1 MKFINKYFIASLLF
15 SSVLYAKEE
24 VKKVFQPSENLKQI
38 VGLTGS
44 YELAPRVKRVHKLS
58 KILSENEINYLWDF
72 LNKKHSD
79 DPLDQKSLNLI
90 KNDVA
95 VVLLNQ
101 SSTLEEYGVKMIE
114 MFSTK
119 DINGTFRHDNVW
131 RDYCIHFLGHWV
143 GDSLDETEREKA
155 IDFLYESIDSNKGTS
170 IPESALITI
179 NLSKVGLVQ
188 KLRLLR
194 KAIEVASEPEYGE
207 LARMSAFHIAAEHST
222 RFRSDR
228 PKVIKVLKSCINGNC
243 SVCLKTSAIVA
254 LGTAG
259 FVDDEVE
266 DIISKHCKSF
276 DIRLRKAAYGA
287 KKKLKL

>member
-101 SSTLEEYGVKMIE
+101 SST
-114 MFSTK
+114 
-119 DINGTFRHDNVW
+119 
-131 RDYCIHFLGHWV
+131 
-143 GDSLDETEREKA
+143 
-155 IDFLYESIDSNKGTS
+155 
-170 IPESALITI
+170 
-179 NLSKVGLVQ
+179 
-188 KLRLLR
+188 
-194 KAIEVASEPEYGE
+194 
-207 LARMSAFHIAAEHST
+207 
-222 RFRSDR
+222 
-228 PKVIKVLKSCINGNC
+228 
-243 SVCLKTSAIVA
+243 
-254 LGTAG
+254 
-259 FVDDEVE
+259 FVR
-266 DIISKHCKSF
+266 I
-276 DIRLRKAAYGA
+276 Y
-287 KKKLKL
+287 